1 MYAYLEDIDGIASSA
16 STNNTGYVK
25 IEGLLPWNDY
35 KMCCTPVPLRG
46 TGIYCHKKDP
56 PTKTLPGGESV
67 FIYIE
72 NLKSTAIKAIHFTK
86 NEVFYKI
93 GICEVFKAICWK

>member
-1 MYAYLEDIDGIASSA
+1 MLGKNRTYIEVEWIQGNKVVEKQPIVSLTVYAYLEDTDVIASSA
-16 STNNTGYVK
+16 RTNNTGYVK

-56 PTKTLPGGESV
+56 PTKTLPGGELI
-67 FIYIE
+67 FI
-72 NLKSTAIKAIHFTK
+72 
-86 NEVFYKI
+86 
-93 GICEVFKAICWK
+93 